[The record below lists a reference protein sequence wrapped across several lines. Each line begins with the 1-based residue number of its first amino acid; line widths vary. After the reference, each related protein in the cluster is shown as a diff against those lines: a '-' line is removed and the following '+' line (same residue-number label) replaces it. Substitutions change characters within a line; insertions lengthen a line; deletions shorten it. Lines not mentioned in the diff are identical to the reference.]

1 MTTSQ
6 KTLLT
11 LAHLADALSLTPHCR
26 KRSHGT
32 CTLLGSSP
40 KTPPDGTGGTASPES
55 LGRRWGRIANG
66 PPRVR
71 AIGQPRDLPLVGRP
85 ESAGGA
91 LVIEA

>member
-26 KRSHGT
+26 KRSHG
-32 CTLLGSSP
+32 TLLGSSP